1 MASIDS
7 LPPRA
12 PGDSWFR
19 GNIEPRLSDL
29 LRDPI
34 IRSLMARDGVQMP
47 DLLSIIGEAQN
58 SLKSRP

>member
-1 MASIDS
+1 
-7 LPPRA
+7 
-12 PGDSWFR
+12 
-19 GNIEPRLSDL
+19 LSDL